1 MDKFSGNE
9 LPEEALDQATGG
21 RSFGSNG
28 AASARSI
35 YGSAATVKFRCRND
49 SCAWVWEAADT
60 MLGSIC
66 PKCSTKGDK
75 ID

>member
-9 LPEEALDQATGG
+9 LPEEALDEATGG
-21 RSFGSNG
+21 GSYG
-28 AASARSI
+28 VSSGRSI
-35 YGSAATVKFRCRND
+35 YGTTATVKFRCRNER
-49 SCAWVWEAADT
+49 CAWVWEAADT